1 MNKFILYSVEG
12 ADGTP
17 RQMFSDLEEAE
28 RKRLPQEYVVEYTFA
43 LQEKEPVVYPSHLSL
58 VAEEE

>member
-28 RKRLPQEYVVEYTFA
+28 RKRLP
-43 LQEKEPVVYPSHLSL
+43 
-58 VAEEE
+58 

>member
-17 RQMFSDLEEAE
+17 RLMFSSLEEAVL
-28 RKRLPQEYVVEYTFA
+28 KRLPQEYVVEYTFA